1 MNKAFNEEKEKEKE
15 KRNQFSKVRHE
26 TDRNSREEQRVMV
39 MSWAVC
45 GFFPLMATLMDRNHR
60 GGTK

>member
-26 TDRNSREEQRVMV
+26 TDRNSREEQRVIV

-45 GFFPLMATLMDRNHR
+45 VFFP
-60 GGTK
+60 